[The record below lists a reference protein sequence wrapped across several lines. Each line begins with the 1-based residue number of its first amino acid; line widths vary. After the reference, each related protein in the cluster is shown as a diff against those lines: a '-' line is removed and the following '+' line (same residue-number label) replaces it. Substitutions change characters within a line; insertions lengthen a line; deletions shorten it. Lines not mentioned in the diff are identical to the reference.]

1 MDEMELEMMKAKLNT
16 FCEELEEEEKAE
28 NTIKKYKRVCTDMIR
43 RFEELGV
50 ADIRK
55 SDMIHW
61 KKQISSEYSPT
72 SIRSFITIANKFVRY
87 CETDDISMIKTY
99 KSVLE
104 VKQIRDQKNFTVN
117 NVVSES
123 DLERLTYWAR
133 KLGMEDMRLMIIVLS
148 RTGVRFS
155 ELKFF
160 TVERL
165 ANRTQISIYNKGK
178 HRQIT
183 IPDDVKREINAFI
196 KKNGIES
203 GYVFRAPR
211 DKERPIGLSTA
222 WERFQRIAGHAK
234 ISLNKAHAHSFRHLF
249 TKKLISE
256 GNSIELVADI
266 LGHSSTETTRGYAR
280 LNDVEMKDV
289 MNSVHYKKR
298 RGRKKNEK
306 EQI

>member
-1 MDEMELEMMKAKLNT
+1 MELEMMKEKLET

-28 NTIKKYKRVCTDMIR
+28 NTVKKYRRVCADMIR
-43 RFEELGV
+43 RFEEMGV
-50 ADIRK
+50 ANIRK
-55 SDMIHW
+55 SDMIQW

-99 KSVLE
+99 KSALE
-104 VKQIRDQKNFTVN
+104 VKQVRDQKNFTVN

-123 DLERLTYWAR
+123 DLERLIDWSR
-133 KLGMEDMRLMIIVLS
+133 KLGLEDMRLMIIVLS

-160 TVERL
+160 TVEKL
-165 ANRTQISIYNKGK
+165 ANRTQVSIYNKGK

-196 KKNGIES
+196 RKNGIES

-211 DKERPIGLSTA
+211 DRERPIGLSTA

-256 GNSIELVADI
+256 GNNIELVADI

-280 LNDVEMKDV
+280 LNDKEMKEV
-289 MNSVHYKKR
+289 MNSVHYRRK
-298 RGRKKNEK
+298 RGRKKNGNE
-306 EQI
+306 

>member
-1 MDEMELEMMKAKLNT
+1 MELEMMKAKLET

-28 NTIKKYKRVCTDMIR
+28 NTVKKYRRVCMSMLKS
-43 RFEELGV
+43 FEEKGIV
-50 ADIRK
+50 DVRK
-55 SDMIHW
+55 SDMIQW
-61 KKQISSEYSPT
+61 KKEISTEYSPT

-87 CETDDISMIKTY
+87 CETDDITRIKTY

-104 VKQIRDQKNFTVN
+104 LKQVRDQKNFTVN

-155 ELKFF
+155 ELRFF
-160 TVERL
+160 TVEKL
-165 ANRTQISIYNKGK
+165 ANRTQIRILNKGK

-183 IPDDVKREINAFI
+183 IPDDVKREINGYI
-196 KKNGIES
+196 KKYGIES
-203 GYVFRAPR
+203 GYIFRAPR
-211 DKERPIGLSTA
+211 NKEKPLGLSTA

-234 ISLNKAHAHSFRHLF
+234 ISLKKAHAHSFRHLF

-256 GNSIELVADI
+256 GNSMELVADI

-280 LNDVEMKDV
+280 LNDREMKDV
-289 MNSVHYKKR
+289 MNGVHYKKK
-298 RGRKKNEK
+298 RGRKKNGNE
-306 EQI
+306 

>member
-1 MDEMELEMMKAKLNT
+1 
-16 FCEELEEEEKAE
+16 
-28 NTIKKYKRVCTDMIR
+28 
-43 RFEELGV
+43 
-50 ADIRK
+50 
-55 SDMIHW
+55 
-61 KKQISSEYSPT
+61 
-72 SIRSFITIANKFVRY
+72 
-87 CETDDISMIKTY
+87 
-99 KSVLE
+99 
-104 VKQIRDQKNFTVN
+104 
-117 NVVSES
+117 
-123 DLERLTYWAR
+123 
-133 KLGMEDMRLMIIVLS
+133 MEDMRLMIIVLS

-160 TVERL
+160 TVEKL

-183 IPDDVKREINAFI
+183 IPDDVKREINGYI
-196 KKNGIES
+196 KKYNIES
-203 GYVFRAPR
+203 GYIFRAPR
-211 DKERPIGLSTA
+211 NKEKPLGLSTA

-298 RGRKKNEK
+298 RGRKKNEN
-306 EQI
+306 E